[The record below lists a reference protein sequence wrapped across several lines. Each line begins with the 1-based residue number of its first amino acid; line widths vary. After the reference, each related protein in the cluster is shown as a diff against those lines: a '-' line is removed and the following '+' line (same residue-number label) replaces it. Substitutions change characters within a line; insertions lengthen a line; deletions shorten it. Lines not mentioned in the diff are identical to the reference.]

1 MKIKNNML
9 KKLNF
14 SLELVNIFND
24 YANFLDEYFSVQEN
38 IENNYDLYL
47 LYNDLKSNILNLSEK
62 YGADKWTS

>member
-24 YANFLDEYFSVQEN
+24 YVNSLDEYFSVQEN

-47 LYNDLKSNILNLSEK
+47 LYNDLKSNILNLSKK